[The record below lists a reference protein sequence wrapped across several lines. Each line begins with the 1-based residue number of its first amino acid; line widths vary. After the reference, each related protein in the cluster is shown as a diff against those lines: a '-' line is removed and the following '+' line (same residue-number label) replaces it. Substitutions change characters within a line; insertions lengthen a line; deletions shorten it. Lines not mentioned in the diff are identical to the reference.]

1 MFRRGYATEAHEAGI
16 TDKNIQAQL
25 RHASPEITRNVYMQ
39 TIPEAQ
45 KKAVNRMERLTTKKK
60 TGRKLV
66 SVDSSKTSGQ
76 VA

>member
-16 TDKNIQAQL
+16 TDKSIQAQL
-25 RHASPEITRNVYMQ
+25 RHASLEITRNVYMQ

-45 KKAVNRMERLTTKKK
+45 KKAVNRMERLTTKKAP
-60 TGRKLV
+60 GRKLV
-66 SVDSSKTSGQ
+66 QVDSGKKTGQ